1 MYKVMIVD
9 DEVLAR
15 VGIKSLIDWGQH
27 GFEVVGEAENGEK
40 ALKLAAETM
49 PDIIITDIKMPMMN
63 GVELIREAVLQE
75 MDIRFIVLS
84 SYDDF
89 QYVKEAMRAGAEDY
103 LIKLELQ
110 PEQLLE
116 VLNSLKPLI
125 DKDRAGK
132 EEKPYPVHLERSLS
146 ILRDNFLRELLIGRN
161 YSREEVT
168 GWAREYGLHLH
179 EEQIVCYAIQPDS
192 FEVYN
197 KYTHE
202 DVHLLDFAMLNVVE
216 EILPVYIKG
225 YAVQTA
231 DREIS
236 VLITCSKGESLKR
249 EELHQLEASIIHA
262 MKTYLN
268 ISVTMGLSGIHKGY
282 PSIRQAYRE
291 ASTAVARRFSFPPG
305 STISYDEVRDF
316 QTVELE
322 LKEEMKELEKALL
335 LEDPER
341 VAHWIGTI
349 NGKIHATPYVS
360 RENAAAFCSALLYMT
375 ESVFDG
381 RRPAGNSSAS
391 REVYLHQKLSQISSL
406 ADLSLWF
413 VELEEVLTEIM
424 VSANESSRLIRSV
437 KGYIQEHYSEEI
449 SLEIL
454 AHQMNIS
461 PNYLSNL
468 FKKETGENLIEHVT
482 RVRIGRAA
490 ELLKTT
496 DLKIYEIGKRVGYE
510 NEHYFSRV
518 FKKVTG
524 ISPNRY
530 RA

>member
-40 ALKLAAETM
+40 ALKLADQTL
-49 PDIIITDIKMPMMN
+49 PDIMITDIKMPVMN
-63 GVELIREAVLQE
+63 GVELIREAVLRE
-75 MDIRFIVLS
+75 MGIRFIVLS

-125 DKDRAGK
+125 DKDRAGQ
-132 EEKPYPVHLERSLS
+132 EARPYPVHLERSLS

-161 YSREEVT
+161 YSREEVS

-197 KYTHE
+197 RYTHE
-202 DVHLLDFAMLNVVE
+202 DVHLLDYAMLNVVE
-216 EILPVYIKG
+216 EILPVYKKG
-225 YAVQTA
+225 YVVQTA

-236 VLITCSKGESLKR
+236 VLITCGKDESLKR
-249 EELHQLEASIIHA
+249 EELQQLEASIIQA

-282 PSIRQAYRE
+282 SSIRQAYRE
-291 ASTAVARRFSFPPG
+291 ASSAVARRFSFPPG
-305 STISYDEVRDF
+305 STITHEEIRDF

-335 LEDPER
+335 LEDPDQ

-349 NGKIHATPYVS
+349 NRKIHTTPYVS
-360 RENAAAFCSALLYMT
+360 RENTAAFCSALLYMT

-381 RRPAGNSSAS
+381 RKPAGSGLT
-391 REVYLHQKLSQISSL
+391 RDMCLHQKISQISSL

-413 VELEEVLTEIM
+413 EELEQALSEKM
-424 VSANESSRLIRSV
+424 VSAGESSRLIRSV
-437 KGYIQEHYSEEI
+437 KGYIQEHYRKEI
-449 SLEIL
+449 SLDIL
-454 AHQMNIS
+454 AHEMNIS

-482 RVRIGRAA
+482 RVRVERAA

-524 ISPNRY
+524 VSPNRY
-530 RA
+530 RG